1 VIRYIAAEMMKKVCN
16 IEGCGR
22 AHLAKGL
29 CDKHYR
35 RFMRG
40 GDPHTPSP
48 KELTLEERF
57 LAKLGPK
64 DPVTGCIEWTG
75 SRKQVG
81 SRKQAGYG
89 RISRDG
95 KLVQT
100 HRLAY
105 ELKHGPIPDGM
116 EVCHSCDNPP
126 CCNEEHLRLDT
137 HAGNVADMMTKG
149 RGVQP
154 KGEDHGNAKLTEANV
169 LDIRRLIEAGEDSAS
184 IAQRFK
190 VSRSCIIL
198 IAQGKNWAHIK

>member
-1 VIRYIAAEMMKKVCN
+1 MKTCE
-16 IEGCGR
+16 IEGCDGK
-22 AHLAKGL
+22 HYAKGL
-29 CDKHYR
+29 CSKHYQR
-35 RFMRG
+35 LWKG
-40 GDPHTPSP
+40 GDPQTLSR
-48 KELTLEERF
+48 KELSLEERF
-57 LAKLGPK
+57 RINLGPP

-75 SRKQVG
+75 LRDK
-81 SRKQAGYG
+81 GYG
-89 RISRDG
+89 QIYREG
-95 KLVQT
+95 KMVRT
-100 HRLAY
+100 HRLAW
-105 ELKHGPIPDGM
+105 ELKHGPIPKGM
-116 EVCHSCDNPP
+116 KVCHSCDNPP
-126 CCNEEHLRLDT
+126 CCNDEHLRLDT